1 MKIQFQTFLKRKQ
14 IFGFPCC
21 STREN
26 LSIDVSISGNY
37 YYRTDIDEAMVIYFL
52 GVLKDRYGF
61 GIPIWKHVCTQKI
74 STQKLKISG

>member
-26 LSIDVSISGNY
+26 LSIDVSIIIN
-37 YYRTDIDEAMVIYFL
+37 RTDIDEAMVIYFL